1 MNWASESRP
10 VIVGLG
16 ELLWDVFPDGRRPG
30 GAPANVAF
38 HASQLGCEGVV
49 VSRVGQDPLGEEI
62 LAYLAQ
68 QGLSTRW
75 IQRDQQHP
83 TGTVT
88 VQLNRNGHPQY
99 IIHENVAWDYLEM
112 EPGLEELMRKASA
125 VCFGTLAQR
134 SHSTRRTIQK
144 ALAATPKE
152 CLIVYDVNL
161 RRPFVK
167 RDWVEESLVGCHIV
181 KLTMEELH
189 ELADLLAIGLSDPV
203 PFARVLQDH
212 FGVETVCLTQG
223 RQGCLLIDPDGVL
236 SVPGVPAKV
245 VDPVGAGDAF
255 TAALIYS
262 RLRGW
267 SREKGAAFATRC
279 GALVVERPGAM
290 PPLREEFA
298 ALAAQFD
305 SPT

>member
-1 MNWASESRP
+1 MNRPLESRP
-10 VIVGLG
+10 VVIGLG
-16 ELLWDVFPDGRRPG
+16 ELLWDIFPDGRRPG

-49 VSRVGQDPLGEEI
+49 VSRVGQDPLGDE
-62 LAYLAQ
+62 LLSYLAQ
-68 QGLSTRW
+68 QGLSTQW
-75 IQRDQQHP
+75 IQRDPTHP

-88 VQLNRNGHPQY
+88 VQMNRDGSPRY
-99 IIHENVAWDYLEM
+99 TIHENVAWDYLEF
-112 EPGLEELMRKASA
+112 EPGLEEFMRSAAA

-134 SHSTRRTIQK
+134 SHSSRRTIRK
-144 ALAATPKE
+144 ALAATSKE

-167 RDWVEESLVGCHIV
+167 RDWVEESLVGVHIV

-189 ELADLLAIGLSDPV
+189 ELADLLALGLSDPV

-223 RQGCLLIDPDGVL
+223 RQGCLLIDRQGVL
-236 SVPGVPAKV
+236 SVPGVSVKV
-245 VDPVGAGDAF
+245 ADPVGAGDAF

-267 SREKGAAFATRC
+267 GREKGAAFANRC
-279 GALVVERPGAM
+279 GAMVAERPGAM
-290 PPLREEFA
+290 PSLREEFA
-298 ALAAQFD
+298 ALAAEYENA
-305 SPT
+305 P